1 MKAVFLM
8 YGGRRIM
15 WRPQSMSRAMF
26 GAFGDVGY
34 RASASIARN
43 QVVSV
48 VRSRGVMMDSV
59 CETRDGGRKRSKMW
73 VW

>member
-15 WRPQSMSRAMF
+15 WRPQSMSQATF
-26 GAFGDVGY
+26 GVVGY
-34 RASASIARN
+34 RASASLARN

-59 CETRDGGRKRSKMW
+59 CETRDGGRKRSKTW